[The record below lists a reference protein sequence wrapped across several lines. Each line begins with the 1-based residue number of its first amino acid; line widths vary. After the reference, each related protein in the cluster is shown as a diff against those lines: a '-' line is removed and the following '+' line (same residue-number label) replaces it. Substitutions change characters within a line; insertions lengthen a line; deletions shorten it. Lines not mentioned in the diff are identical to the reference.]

1 MVVNYENTS
10 KSKLLAGTLACGMHN
25 IRDENKILYTGIHL
39 FPVFFVPHFIHDLV
53 NSKQYHF

>member
-1 MVVNYENTS
+1 MVVNYGNTG

-25 IRDENKILYTGIHL
+25 IRDEHKILYTGKHL
-39 FPVFFVPHFIHDLV
+39 FPFFLVPHFIHDIV